1 MHLSVVIAFPSAFT
15 NERALARTIRKARR
29 GAINV
34 NVEHNCV
41 ICESS
46 DVVELASQLASMFG
60 VESVAIAEKVSS
72 NFSQLSHTIVEVG
85 SKVIVPGDRFYVKVI
100 IQPTAKCNYVDRD
113 IEFAASGALAVRLAS
128 INVLPAKTEKDAS
141 RLVLTVIGKEYA
153 YVCMQ
158 IMTAPGG
165 LIAGS
170 HGRILSSIHGSLSFL
185 SCLMA
190 AKAGFECDSVI
201 LPYADESELEINAK
215 LMQIFATRT
224 GRKKQT
230 ILAMPINVPAK
241 GMLSVLLKE
250 TIISKILIQCQN
262 NNRIV
267 FPLTTTVHPI
277 WLIESIIQETLSA
290 GKIPFMPLL
299 FLTSELG
306 RYAEEAQIELNV
318 TAANVAKVKLRRYSK
333 AIEAEAKSAIK
344 NRKRLEL
351 KIGPNYLHD
360 IIDSI

>member
-1 MHLSVVIAFPSAFT
+1 LSVVIAFASAFT
-15 NERALARTIRKARR
+15 NEWALAQTIRKAAR
-29 GAINV
+29 GAIDV

-46 DVVELASQLASMFG
+46 DVVELASKLASTFG

-72 NFSQLSHTIVEVG
+72 NFSELSHTIVEVG
-85 SKVIVPGDRFYVKVI
+85 SKVIIPGDRFYVKVI
-100 IQPTAKCNYVDRD
+100 MQPTAKCNYVDRD
-113 IEFAASGALAVRLAS
+113 IEFAASGTLAVRLAS
-128 INVLPAKTEKDAS
+128 INALPAKTEKDAN
-141 RLVLTVIGKEYA
+141 RLVLTVIGKESA

-158 IMTAPGG
+158 VMSAPGG

-170 HGRILSSIHGSLSFL
+170 HGRILSSIHDSLSFL

-190 AKAGFECDSVI
+190 AKAGFECSSVI
-201 LPYADESELEINAK
+201 LPYADESELEFNAK

-250 TIISKILIQCQN
+250 TIISKILIRCQN
-262 NNRIV
+262 NRIL
-267 FPLTTTVHPI
+267 FPLTTAVHPI
-277 WLIESIIQETLSA
+277 WLIESIIQETLFA
-290 GKIPFMPLL
+290 GKMPFMPLL
-299 FLTSELG
+299 FLTNELG

-318 TAANVAKVKLRRYSK
+318 SAANIAKGKLRRYSK

>member
-1 MHLSVVIAFPSAFT
+1 MSVVIAFASAFT
-15 NERALARTIRKARR
+15 NEWALAQTIRKAAR
-29 GAINV
+29 GAIDV

-46 DVVELASQLASMFG
+46 DVVELASRLASTFG
-60 VESVAIAEKVSS
+60 VESVAIAEKVSN
-72 NFSQLSHTIVEVG
+72 NFSELSRTIVEVG
-85 SKVIVPGDRFYVKVI
+85 SKVIIPGDRFYVKVI

-113 IEFAASGALAVRLAS
+113 IEFAASGTLAVRLAS
-128 INVLPAKTEKDAS
+128 INALPAKTEKEAN
-141 RLVLTVIGKEYA
+141 RLVLTVIGKESA

-158 IMTAPGG
+158 VMSAPGG

-170 HGRILSSIHGSLSFL
+170 HGRILSSIHDSLSFL

-190 AKAGFECDSVI
+190 AKAGFECSSVI

-250 TIISKILIQCQN
+250 TIISKILIRCQS
-262 NNRIV
+262 NRIL
-267 FPLTTTVHPI
+267 FPLTTAIHPI
-277 WLIESIIQETLSA
+277 WLVESIIQETLFA
-290 GKIPFMPLL
+290 GKMPFMPLL
-299 FLTSELG
+299 FLTDELG

-318 TAANVAKVKLRRYSK
+318 SAANIAKGKLRRYSK
-333 AIEAEAKSAIK
+333 AIEAEAKTAIK

>member
-1 MHLSVVIAFPSAFT
+1 MSVVIAFASAFT
-15 NERALARTIRKARR
+15 NEWALAQTIRKAAR
-29 GAINV
+29 GAIDV

-46 DVVELASQLASMFG
+46 DVVELASRLASTFG
-60 VESVAIAEKVSS
+60 VESVAIAEKVSN
-72 NFSQLSHTIVEVG
+72 NFSELSRTIVEVG
-85 SKVIVPGDRFYVKVI
+85 SKVIIPGDRFYVKVI

-113 IEFAASGALAVRLAS
+113 IEFAASGTLAVRLAS
-128 INVLPAKTEKDAS
+128 INALPAKTEKEAN
-141 RLVLTVIGKEYA
+141 RLVLTVIGKESA

-158 IMTAPGG
+158 VMSAPGG

-170 HGRILSSIHGSLSFL
+170 HGRILSSIHDSLSFL

-190 AKAGFECDSVI
+190 AKAGFECSSVI

-250 TIISKILIQCQN
+250 TIISKILIRCQS
-262 NNRIV
+262 NRIL
-267 FPLTTTVHPI
+267 FPLTTAIHPI
-277 WLIESIIQETLSA
+277 WLVESIIQETLFA
-290 GKIPFMPLL
+290 GKMPFMPLL
-299 FLTSELG
+299 FLTDELG

-318 TAANVAKVKLRRYSK
+318 SAANIAKAKLRRYSK
-333 AIEAEAKSAIK
+333 AIEAEAKTAIK

>member
-1 MHLSVVIAFPSAFT
+1 VVIVFPSAFT
-15 NERALARTIRKARR
+15 NGRALAQTIRKAARE
-29 GAINV
+29 AINI

-46 DVVELASQLASMFG
+46 DVVELASWLASTFG

-72 NFSQLSHTIVEVG
+72 NFSELSSAIVEVG
-85 SKVIVPGDRFYVKVI
+85 SKVIIPGDRFYVKVI

-113 IEFAASGALAVRLAS
+113 IEFAASGTLAVRLAS
-128 INVLPAKTEKDAS
+128 INALPARTEKDAS
-141 RLVLTVIGKEYA
+141 RLVLTVIGKESA
-153 YVCMQ
+153 YVCIQVMS
-158 IMTAPGG
+158 APGG

-170 HGRILSSIHGSLSFL
+170 HGRILSTIHNSLSFL
-185 SCLMA
+185 SSLMA
-190 AKAGFECDSVI
+190 AKAGFECTSII
-201 LPYADESELEINAK
+201 LPYADESELEINAR

-250 TIISKILIQCQN
+250 MIISKILIHCQN

-267 FPLTTTVHPI
+267 FPLTTAVHPI

-299 FLTSELG
+299 FLTTELG
-306 RYAEEAQIELNV
+306 RYAEEAQIELDV
-318 TAANVAKVKLRRYSK
+318 PAANIAKGKLRRYSK